1 LNERMPINAE
11 RAKNTAVTLAP
22 SRLLRRKCACGGTP
36 GPDGE
41 CEQCRT
47 KRLDRQR
54 DLANQT
60 ILSDVPPVVP
70 ETLHSLGQPSDGD
83 TRAFMGP
90 RFGHDFSRVRV
101 YMPDRD
107 QSQQPPSDR
116 LGPGAMGT
124 DRPILRLFSG
134 KSDCSPT
141 WFGDTSPELDPS
153 GENFTGRLI
162 VTYNDAALKDPC
174 VRECVEVHENVHVEH
189 LTPIV
194 KRIHECD
201 VAAGGDWDKKGKCNE
216 MATRELVAVRA
227 RSECEAYRKSF
238 TCLTLKVLD
247 AKNPCSKPP
256 HREEVQKHRGYEGC
270 EMKRQCGEAGTPDLG
285 VPNV

>member
-1 LNERMPINAE
+1 MPIHAKP
-11 RAKNTAVTLAP
+11 AKNTAVTPPAP

-41 CEQCRT
+41 CEQCRR

-54 DLANQT
+54 DMADQT

-70 ETLHSLGQPSDGD
+70 ESPGQPPRAD
-83 TRAFMGP
+83 TREFMEP
-90 RFGHDFSRVRV
+90 RLGHDFGRVRI
-101 YMPDRD
+101 YMPGESR
-107 QSQQPPSDR
+107 SQQPPSDR
-116 LGPGAMGT
+116 LGRGVRRS
-124 DRPILRLFSG
+124 DRPILRLLSG

-153 GENFTGRLI
+153 GESFTGRLK

-174 VRECVEVHENVHVEH
+174 VRECVELHESVHVEH

-201 VAAGGDWDKKGKCNE
+201 VAAGSDWDKKGKCNE
-216 MATRELVAVRA
+216 MATRELAAVRA

-238 TCLTLKVLD
+238 TCLTLKILD

-256 HREEVQKHRGYEGC
+256 HREEVQKHRGYEAC
-270 EMKRQCGEAGTPDLG
+270 EMRRQCGEAGTPELG

>member
-1 LNERMPINAE
+1 M
-11 RAKNTAVTLAP
+11 
-22 SRLLRRKCACGGTP
+22 
-36 GPDGE
+36 
-41 CEQCRT
+41 
-47 KRLDRQR
+47 DRQR
-54 DLANQT
+54 DMANQT
-60 ILSDVPPVVP
+60 ILSDVRPAVP
-70 ETLHSLGQPSDGD
+70 EMLHSPGQPPDAD
-83 TRAFMGP
+83 TREFMEP
-90 RFGHDFSRVRV
+90 RFGHDFGRVRV
-101 YMPDRD
+101 YMPGED

-116 LGPGAMGT
+116 LGPRAMRP

-153 GENFTGRLI
+153 GESFTGRLI

-174 VRECVEVHENVHVEH
+174 VRECVELHESVHVEH

-216 MATRELVAVRA
+216 MATRELAAVRA

-238 TCLTLKVLD
+238 TCLTLKILD

-270 EMKRQCGEAGTPDLG
+270 EMRRQCGEAGTSELG
-285 VPNV
+285 IPNV